1 MSGSTA
7 GGELEEQTRG
17 VLLRVLWAAGSPGG
31 LIGAGWSGPLL
42 LRSEPGEQRG
52 WL

>member
-1 MSGSTA
+1 MRGSTT
-7 GGELEEQTRG
+7 GDELEEQARG
-17 VLLRVLWAAGSPGG
+17 VLLRVLWAAGPPGG

-42 LRSEPGEQRG
+42 LRAEPGEQRG